1 MFTLVSL
8 GRKLRQGRATDAFP
22 GCPQNSGGGGQCQWP
37 QRLAIAR
44 TTVFANLVCSWPA
57 VRPRAAPFTS
67 LRLSVPVNKMGVT
80 VEPATLSCCEGPM
93 SESNGPGLT
102 ARAHQA
108 ADRGVGAAPSGGWE
122 GFLQEEGIGGTIRW
136 TGGKPQT
143 SFLGTAGS
151 RLPTEGS

>member
-1 MFTLVSL
+1 
-8 GRKLRQGRATDAFP
+8 
-22 GCPQNSGGGGQCQWP
+22 
-37 QRLAIAR
+37 
-44 TTVFANLVCSWPA
+44 
-57 VRPRAAPFTS
+57 
-67 LRLSVPVNKMGVT
+67 
-80 VEPATLSCCEGPM
+80 M